1 MIVVFVCM
9 FSLLQ
14 KANRFHHTVSF
25 FSGII
30 NQSSSLRS
38 PSNSLK
44 LIHAQLVKF
53 GLNLSNIYLGNRC
66 IDLYFK
72 SGSPKDALTMFDD
85 MTSKNI
91 VSWNL
96 YLKVLVKCSDMATA
110 RRVFD
115 EMPERDAVSWN
126 TVISG
131 YVSSGFCGSAW
142 EVFLEMRES
151 GVGPTEFTFSMLLC
165 CVKCRDH
172 GKEMH
177 CRIVK
182 NGGCYSN
189 LVVGNS
195 LIDMYGKLGLVEY
208 SLAVFFSMEKVD
220 VISWNA
226 MISGCCKSGYER
238 FALHQFYEMR
248 SSGFEVDEYTV
259 SSLLTA
265 CSNLRNL
272 EKGKQMFCFSTKM
285 GFLGNAVVCSA
296 AIDLFSK
303 CNRLGSALRVFKESY
318 VFDSAVCNA
327 MIACY
332 ATHDLVED
340 AFGLFVCSLRE
351 SIRPTEFTL
360 SSVLHSA
367 AAFVPVEQGSQLH
380 SLVIKTGFEADAIVA
395 SSLVQMYNK
404 YGLVEFALK
413 IFSKM
418 TSRDLIVWNTM
429 ILGLA
434 DNGKLFEA
442 IELFDKLLES
452 GLHPDQITYSGVL
465 SACSYGGLLEEG
477 MVIFSSIRVVPMNE
491 HYTCVVNTMIRT
503 GMINEVINFLQ
514 SLQWEPDS
522 RIWESLLH
530 ACGDYENLDLMESIA
545 DRLMEFEPHSSL
557 PYLIYLANTYEQR
570 GRWESVV
577 RLRRKMEKVT
587 RKEVADISWIGI
599 KGHTYS
605 FEAYPT
611 FHHGRE
617 NVCSILGFLKQDMA
631 TGDDSVLIN

>member
-1 MIVVFVCM
+1 M
-9 FSLLQ
+9 FNLLQ
-14 KANRFHHTVSF
+14 KAHRFHHTVSF

-30 NQSSSLRS
+30 DQCSSLKS

-44 LIHAQLVKF
+44 LVHAQLVKV
-53 GLNLSNIYLGNRC
+53 GLNFSNIYLGNRC

-72 SGSPKDALTMFDD
+72 SGSPKDAVKVFDD
-85 MTSKNI
+85 MASKNI
-91 VSWNL
+91 FSWNL
-96 YLKVLVKCSDMATA
+96 YLKVLVKCFDMATA

-131 YVSSGFCGSAW
+131 YVSSGFRDSAW
-142 EVFLEMRES
+142 EVFVEMRER
-151 GVGPTEFTFSMLLC
+151 GVGPTEFTFSLLLC

-172 GKEMH
+172 AKEMH

-208 SLAVFFSMEKVD
+208 SLAVFWSMERVD

-238 FALHQFYEMR
+238 FSLHLFCVMR

-259 SSLLTA
+259 SAVLTA

-318 VFDSAVCNA
+318 VCDSAMYNA

-332 ATHDLVED
+332 ANHNMEEN
-340 AFGLFVCSLRE
+340 AFDLFVYSLRE
-351 SIRPTEFTL
+351 SIRPTDFTL

-367 AAFVPVEQGSQLH
+367 AVFVPVEQGSQLH
-380 SLVIKTGFEADAIVA
+380 SLVIKTGFEAEAIVA
-395 SSLVQMYNK
+395 SSLVEMYNK

-418 TSRDLIVWNTM
+418 ASRDLIAWNTM

-442 IELFDKLLES
+442 IELFEKLLES
-452 GLHPDQITYSGVL
+452 GLHPDQITYSAVL

-477 MVIFSSIRVVPMNE
+477 MAVFSFMLQQQRGVVPINE
-491 HYTCVVNTMIRT
+491 HYTCVVNMMIQS
-503 GMINEVINFLQ
+503 GLINEAIDFLY

-522 RIWESLLH
+522 RIWESLLL
-530 ACGDYENLDLMESIA
+530 ARGDYENLELIEAIADGLME
-545 DRLMEFEPHSSL
+545 LEPHSSL

-599 KGHTYS
+599 KGYS
-605 FEAYPT
+605 FEANPT
-611 FHHGRE
+611 FHHSRE
-617 NVCSILGFLKQDMA
+617 NVWSILGFLKQDMS
-631 TGDDSVLIN
+631 TGDDNVFIN

>member
-1 MIVVFVCM
+1 M
-9 FSLLQ
+9 FNLLQ
-14 KANRFHHTVSF
+14 KAHRFHHTVSF
-25 FSGII
+25 FSGI
-30 NQSSSLRS
+30 NDQCSSLKS

-44 LIHAQLVKF
+44 LVHAQLVKI
-53 GLNLSNIYLGNRC
+53 GLNFSNVYLGNRC
-66 IDLYFK
+66 VDLYFK
-72 SGSPKDALTMFDD
+72 SGSPKDAVKVFDD
-85 MTSKNI
+85 MSSKNI
-91 VSWNL
+91 FSWNL

-131 YVSSGFCGSAW
+131 
-142 EVFLEMRES
+142 
-151 GVGPTEFTFSMLLC
+151 
-165 CVKCRDH
+165 DH
-172 GKEMH
+172 AKEMH

-182 NGGCYSN
+182 KDGCYSN

-195 LIDMYGKLGLVEY
+195 LIDMYGKLGLVDY
-208 SLAVFFSMEKVD
+208 SLAVFLSMERVD

-226 MISGCCKSGYER
+226 MISGCCTSGYER
-238 FALHQFYEMR
+238 FAFHQFWVMR

-259 SSLLTA
+259 SAVLTA

-285 GFLGNAVVCSA
+285 GFHGNAVVCSA

-303 CNRLGSALRVFKESY
+303 CNRLGSALRVFKESHM
-318 VFDSAVCNA
+318 FDSAVYNA
-327 MIACY
+327 MIACH
-332 ATHDLVED
+332 ASHNMEEN
-340 AFGLFVCSLRE
+340 AFDLFVYSLRE
-351 SIRPTEFTL
+351 SIRLTEFTL

-367 AAFVPVEQGSQLH
+367 AVFVPVEQGSLLH
-380 SLVIKTGFEADAIVA
+380 SLVIKTGFETEAIVA

-404 YGLVEFALK
+404 YGLVEYALK

-418 TSRDLIVWNTM
+418 ASRDLIVWNTM

-434 DNGKLFEA
+434 DNGKLFES
-442 IELFDKLLES
+442 IELFEKLLES
-452 GLHPDQITYSGVL
+452 GLHPDQITYSAVL

-477 MVIFSSIRVVPMNE
+477 MAVFSSMPQQQRGVVPTNE
-491 HYTCVVNTMIRT
+491 HYNCVVNMMIRS
-503 GMINEVINFLQ
+503 GLINEAIYFLYL
-514 SLQWEPDS
+514 LQWEPDS
-522 RIWESLLH
+522 RIWESLLL
-530 ACGDYENLDLMESIA
+530 ACGDYENLELMETIA
-545 DRLMEFEPHSSL
+545 DRLMELEPHSPL
-557 PYLIYLANTYEQR
+557 PYLSYLANTYEKR

-605 FEAYPT
+605 FEANPT

-617 NVCSILGFLKQDMA
+617 NVCSILGFLKQDMS
-631 TGDDSVLIN
+631 TGDDNVFIN